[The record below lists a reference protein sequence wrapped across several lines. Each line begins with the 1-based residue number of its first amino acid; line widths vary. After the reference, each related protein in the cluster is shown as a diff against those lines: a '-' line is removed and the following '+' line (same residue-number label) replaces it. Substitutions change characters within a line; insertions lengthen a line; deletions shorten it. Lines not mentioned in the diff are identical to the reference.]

1 MMRQA
6 MTRWILLLAAAA
18 LAASAMPT
26 LAQQDKP
33 AKRIG
38 FLSVASPQGREADLN
53 AFRAGMTELRWN
65 EGRDYVLST
74 RWANGDTSALPR
86 LAAELIAE
94 KSDLLL
100 AVSDEAS
107 RQFAQLTKTLPIL
120 FVVAQDPVGSRL
132 VASLQRPGGNV
143 TGLTSLARDLT
154 AKRLQLLAEAVP
166 RLSHVGLLFDPA
178 NLGSASQAK
187 DIGEIAARQKIRVTL
202 LELRR
207 AEDIDPAFKRST
219 ARGVQAFLIAQGGI
233 PNSLATVLSQRI
245 AGTRLPSMSGTA
257 RYVELGGLMSYG
269 TSQPGNFRRAAGY
282 ADRILKGA
290 KPADLPVE
298 QPTHFELLLNL
309 KTAKAIGIAFPKS
322 LLARADRV
330 IE

>member
-1 MMRQA
+1 MNRRLVLYFTA
-6 MTRWILLLAAAA
+6 FSIAA
-18 LAASAMPT
+18 LSLPT

-33 AKRIG
+33 PKRIG
-38 FLSVASPQGREADLN
+38 FLSVANPQGREADLN
-53 AFRAGMTELRWN
+53 AFRAGMAELCWN

-74 RWANGDTSALPR
+74 RWANGDTGAMPR

-107 RQFAQLTKTLPIL
+107 RQFAQLTKTIPIV
-120 FVVAQDPVGSRL
+120 FVVAQDPVGSGL

-187 DIGEIAARQKIRVTL
+187 DIGETAARLKIRMTL

-207 AEDIDPAFKRST
+207 AEDIEPAFKR
-219 ARGVQAFLIAQGGI
+219 AAA
-233 PNSLATVLSQRI
+233 ATRPMC
-245 AGTRLPSMSGTA
+245 TT
-257 RYVELGGLMSYG
+257 Y
-269 TSQPGNFRRAAGY
+269 
-282 ADRILKGA
+282 
-290 KPADLPVE
+290 
-298 QPTHFELLLNL
+298 
-309 KTAKAIGIAFPKS
+309 
-322 LLARADRV
+322 
-330 IE
+330 